1 MFACRNN
8 RRQAVPVAAMTPE
21 QMYQEL
27 KDLADKLQVTVS
39 EKSFR
44 NIGIAVSS
52 GFCIVKNE
60 NRCIL
65 DKRLKLPR
73 KVEVLAECLAGMSH
87 EDVFVVPAVRELLS
101 RFGPPADSDKEK
113 QGAQSTPEHQ
123 ESSASA
129 KKFT

>member
-1 MFACRNN
+1 
-8 RRQAVPVAAMTPE
+8 MTPE

-27 KDLADKLQVTVS
+27 KDLADKLQVEVT

-65 DKRLKLPR
+65 DRRLKLHR
-73 KVEVLAECLAGMSH
+73 KVEVLAECLAGMPH
-87 EDVFVVPAVRELLS
+87 EDVFVVPAIRELLN
-101 RFGPPADSDKEK
+101 RFRVDSEK
-113 QGAQSTPEHQ
+113 KGRPEQDDPQ
-123 ESSASA
+123 EPSAA
-129 KKFT
+129 TKKFT

>member
-1 MFACRNN
+1 
-8 RRQAVPVAAMTPE
+8 MTPE
-21 QMYQEL
+21 QIYQEL
-27 KDLADKLQVTVS
+27 KELADKLQVTVT

-65 DKRLKLPR
+65 DRRLKLHR
-73 KVEVLAECLAGMSH
+73 KVEVLAECLADLPH
-87 EDVFVVPAVRELLS
+87 EDVFVVPAVRELLN
-101 RFGPPADSDKEK
+101 RFRVGPEKKE
-113 QGAQSTPEHQ
+113 GPEPIATQ
-123 ESSASA
+123 ETSAFA

>member
-1 MFACRNN
+1 
-8 RRQAVPVAAMTPE
+8 MTPE

-27 KDLADKLQVTVS
+27 KDLADKLQVTVT

-44 NIGIAVSS
+44 NVGIAVSS

-65 DKRLKLPR
+65 DRRLKLHR
-73 KVEVLAECLAGMSH
+73 KVEVLAECLSQMPH
-87 EDVFVVPAVRELLS
+87 EDVFVVPAVRELLI
-101 RFGPPADSDKEK
+101 RFQPESEKKED
-113 QGAQSTPEHQ
+113 PEPTETQ
-123 ESSASA
+123 ETQTTI

>member
-1 MFACRNN
+1 
-8 RRQAVPVAAMTPE
+8 
-21 QMYQEL
+21 MYQEL
-27 KDLADKLQVTVS
+27 KDLADKLQVTVT

-44 NIGIAVSS
+44 NIGFTVSS

-73 KVEVLAECLAGMSH
+73 KVEVLAECLAGMPH
-87 EDVFVVPAVRELLS
+87 EDVFVVPAVRELLNQYRPKS
-101 RFGPPADSDKEK
+101 VSESVEKGPD
-113 QGAQSTPEHQ
+113 QFPETQ
-123 ESSASA
+123 QPSGFT

>member
-1 MFACRNN
+1 
-8 RRQAVPVAAMTPE
+8 MTPE

-52 GFCIVKNE
+52 GFCIVKKE
-60 NRCIL
+60 NRCII

-73 KVEVLAECLAGMSH
+73 KLELLAECLAGMAH
-87 EDVFVVPAVRELLS
+87 EDVYVVPAVRELLNQYKPQRDQKEGHLPKVMQQS
-101 RFGPPADSDKEK
+101 SD
-113 QGAQSTPEHQ
+113 A
-123 ESSASA
+123 A